1 MKLLNLLREVPV
13 LETNVDPNLQITSI
27 ACDSRNVRTGCL
39 FVAISGFSADG
50 NRFISDAMKQGAA
63 AVVTAHRPQND
74 VPYILVENDR
84 RALALLSC
92 SFYHHPA
99 RAMTMIGITGT
110 NGKTSVSWLL
120 KQVLEKCAGAKV
132 GLIGTVNNMIGEE
145 ALSTERTTPESLELQ
160 QLLSRMRSRGCT
172 HVVMEVSSHAIAMHR
187 VTGIRFDV
195 AVFTNLSEDH
205 LDFHRSMEEYCA
217 VKARLFRQCEKAV
230 LNRDDPWFS
239 RIRKGITCPIL
250 LTAVKEPGDLR
261 AEAVTLRADGVS
273 YTAVTAAERVPV
285 TVPIPGSFT
294 VYNSLTVLAVAMQ
307 LGMPLR
313 GAAAALASVKGIPG
327 RVEVIPT
334 PGKPYTVLRDY
345 AHTPDGLEKVLLSIR
360 EFCRGRLIL
369 VFGCGGNRD
378 RAKRPVMGRIGVQ
391 LADFSV
397 ITSDNPRD
405 EDPME
410 IIRDILSGVP
420 EDMDN
425 YKVIENRP
433 KAIRYALDIG
443 KKHDIILLAGK
454 GHETF
459 QEIRG
464 VKYPLD
470 ERKEVNAYLRET
482 EE

>member
-1 MKLLNLLREVPV
+1 MTLWDLLREVPV
-13 LETNVDPNLQITSI
+13 LETKADPNLQITSI
-27 ACDSRNVRTGCL
+27 ACDSRKVCEGCL

-50 NRFISDAMKQGAA
+50 NRFISDAVKKGAA
-63 AVVTAHRPQND
+63 AVVTAYRPRDD

-84 RALALLSC
+84 QALALLSC
-92 SFYHHPA
+92 CFYHHPA
-99 RAMTMIGITGT
+99 RDVTMIGITGT

-145 ALSTERTTPESLELQ
+145 VLSTERTTPESLELQ
-160 QLLSRMRSRGCT
+160 RLLSRMRAPGCT
-172 HVVMEVSSHAIAMHR
+172 HVVMEVSSHAIALHR

-195 AVFTNLSEDH
+195 AAFTNLSEDH
-205 LDFHRSMEEYCA
+205 LDFHSSMEEYCA
-217 VKARLFRQCEKAV
+217 VKARLFWQCEKAV
-230 LNRDDPWFS
+230 LNRDDPWFAEMS
-239 RIRKGITCPIL
+239 KGISCPVL
-250 LTAVKEPGDLR
+250 LTSVKEPGDLR
-261 AEAVTLRADGVS
+261 AEEVTLRADGVS
-273 YTAVTAAERVPV
+273 FTAVTTSERAAV

-294 VYNSLTVLAVAMQ
+294 VYNALTVLGIAMQ
-307 LGMPLR
+307 LGISLSV
-313 GAAAALASVKGIPG
+313 AAAAIASVKGVPG

-345 AHTPDGLEKVLLSIR
+345 AHTPDGLEKVLLSLR
-360 EFCRGRLIL
+360 EFCLGKLIL

-378 RAKRPVMGRIGVQ
+378 RAKRPIMGRIGVQ
-391 LADFSV
+391 MADFAV
-397 ITSDNPRD
+397 ITSDNPRW
-405 EDPME
+405 EDPVE
-410 IIRDILSGVP
+410 IIREILSGVP
-420 EDMDN
+420 ENMGN
-425 YKVIENRP
+425 FKVIENRP

-464 VKYPLD
+464 VKYPMD